1 MEEEGL
7 WEKGLNF
14 IFNSNPCLN
23 TVGRRRKMSG
33 RLGFF
38 SDFFSTAY
46 KIYIVTD
53 IDSERCVCVCERER
67 ERESGEKK

>member
-38 SDFFSTAY
+38 SDFFNTAY

-53 IDSERCVCVCERER
+53 IDRDV
-67 ERESGEKK
+67 